1 MHFDVLHPQTTDLDA
16 SKNLKPNAISCVL
29 KVTSQSGASALLT
42 ADIETPQEQALLGL
56 QTNLL
61 PSTVL
66 LVPHHGSKT
75 SSSEAFLDAVNP
87 KIAIVQAGYRNRFA
101 HPRPEVM
108 ERYAERK
115 IQTVQSSSCGAA
127 KWASDLP
134 DKVTCQRQTDTRY
147 WRHQIH

>member
-1 MHFDVLHPQTTDLDA
+1 
-16 SKNLKPNAISCVL
+16 
-29 KVTSQSGASALLT
+29 LT

-56 QTNLL
+56 QANLL

-75 SSSEAFLDAVNP
+75 SSSEGFLDAVKP
-87 KIAIVQAGYRNRFA
+87 KLAIVQAGYRNRFA

-108 ERYAERK
+108 ARYVERK

-127 KWASDLP
+127 KWTSDLP
-134 DKVTCQRQTDTRY
+134 DVVTCQRQTDTRY